1 MYRIHSALQM
11 KPGFSLL
18 KIPFHHFCIWSR
30 FTLYPK
36 SLPMIHLLG
45 VPCGSA
51 RGQTVFQDW
60 AMHVAGVS
68 RVGGGLSLG
77 SSHLRLTHRNPLL
90 RRCSHTAT
98 PCQQPEGRQM
108 WLKRTFSWWPPVT
121 NVRLIQLAM
130 GLWDCRPHMGPRI
143 RRRRGL

>member
-1 MYRIHSALQM
+1 MYRIRSALQM

-30 FTLYPK
+30 FTLHPK

-68 RVGGGLSLG
+68 RVGRGLSLG
-77 SSHLRLTHRNPLL
+77 SSHLRLAHRNPLL
-90 RRCSHTAT
+90 RRCSHTRHSVPT
-98 PCQQPEGRQM
+98 TGPGPPPGLLCSDRSSVYLLRHPRLPSGS
-108 WLKRTFSWWPPVT
+108 SWVAP
-121 NVRLIQLAM
+121 
-130 GLWDCRPHMGPRI
+130 
-143 RRRRGL
+143 